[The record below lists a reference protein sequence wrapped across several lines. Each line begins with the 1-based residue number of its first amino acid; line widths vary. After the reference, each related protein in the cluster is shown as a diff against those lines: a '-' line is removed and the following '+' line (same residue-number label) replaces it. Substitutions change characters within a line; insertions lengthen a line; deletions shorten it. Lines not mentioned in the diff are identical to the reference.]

1 MFSDH
6 GPNFYIV
13 LTDDINEA
21 AVNRDEVCFAKVVEG
36 QAILD
41 FIADHSHHNNG
52 VSSKTYMVGI
62 ESIRMMEAI
71 EENDAAIQWQPASKR
86 TIEYRV
92 LEDSVISS

>member
-13 LTDDINEA
+13 LTDEINE
-21 AVNRDEVCFAKVVEG
+21 VNRDEVCFAKVVEG

-71 EENDAAIQWQPASKR
+71 EENDAVIQWEPASKR
-86 TIEYRV
+86 MIEYRV
-92 LEDSVISS
+92 LEDAV